1 MNSPFVDISTVQ
13 RNKLFNLLK
22 VHFYKYKKNQE
33 ILSTIK
39 NENIVVVIIS
49 GHAQIVT
56 TEYNGNEIILEDLKQ
71 DDVFGTNIS
80 FTSYE
85 NCQIFAKEDTEVI
98 VINYQDL
105 LDPEYLKHSYF
116 NLFLRNL
123 FDIINSKYKETN
135 ERVRMLE
142 QKTIR
147 DKLLEFFEIQYKK
160 TYQRTFTLPFNLKG
174 LADYLAINRS
184 AMFRELK
191 NMKEEKFIS
200 AKGNRITLLYK
211 KSSII

>member
-1 MNSPFVDISTVQ
+1 MNSPFVDISMAQ
-13 RNKLFNLLK
+13 RNKLFNLLRA
-22 VHFYKYKKNQE
+22 HMYKYKKNQE
-33 ILSTIK
+33 ILGTIK
-39 NENIVVVIIS
+39 YENIIVIIIS
-49 GHAQIVT
+49 GHAQISST
-56 TEYNGNEIILEDLKQ
+56 DYNGNEMMVEDLYA

-85 NCQIFAKEDTEVI
+85 NCQIYAKEDTEVI

-105 LDPEYLKHSYF
+105 LNPEHLKYSYF

-123 FDIINSKYKETN
+123 FDIINNKYKQTN

-147 DKLLEFFEIQYKK
+147 DKLLEYFEIEYKK

-191 NMKEEKFIS
+191 NMKDEKFIS
-200 AKGNRITLLYK
+200 AKGNRISLLYK
-211 KSSII
+211 KNDIL

>member
-1 MNSPFVDISTVQ
+1 MNSPFVDISAFQ
-13 RNKLFNLLK
+13 KNKLFNLLK
-22 VHFYKYKKNQE
+22 VHFYKYKKNKE

-39 NENIVVVIIS
+39 TENIVVVIIS

-56 TEYNGNEIILEDLKQ
+56 TDYNGNEIIVEDLYEN
-71 DDVFGTNIS
+71 DVFGTNIS

-85 NCQIFAKEDTEVI
+85 NCQIFSKEDTEVI
-98 VINYQDL
+98 VIDYQAL
-105 LDPEYLKHSYF
+105 LNIEYLKYNYF
-116 NLFLRNL
+116 CIFLRNL
-123 FDIINSKYKETN
+123 FDIMNNKFKQTN

-147 DKLLEFFEIQYKK
+147 DKLLEFFEIEYKK
-160 TYQRTFTLPFNLKG
+160 TYQRTFILPFNLKS

-191 NMKEEKFIS
+191 NMKDEKVIS
-200 AKGNRITLLYK
+200 AKGNKITLLYK
-211 KSSII
+211 KNSII

>member
-13 RNKLFNLLK
+13 RNKLFNLLR
-22 VHFYKYKKNQE
+22 VHFYRYKKNQE
-33 ILSTIK
+33 ILATIK
-39 NENIVVVIIS
+39 NENIVVIIIS

-56 TEYNGNEIILEDLKQ
+56 SDYNGNEIIVEDLYE
-71 DDVFGTNIS
+71 DDLFGTNIS

-85 NCQIFAKEDTEVI
+85 NCEIYAKEDTEVI
-98 VINYQDL
+98 VINYQTL
-105 LDPEYLKHSYF
+105 LNPEYLKHSYF

-123 FDIINSKYKETN
+123 FDIINNKYKLTN

-147 DKLLEFFEIQYKK
+147 DNLLEFFEIEYKK

-191 NMKEEKFIS
+191 NMKEEKVIS
-200 AKGNRITLLYK
+200 TKGNRITLLYK
-211 KSSII
+211 KKDII

>member
-1 MNSPFVDISTVQ
+1 MNSPFVDISGVQ
-13 RNKLFNLLK
+13 RNKLFNLLR

-39 NENIVVVIIS
+39 SENIVVIIIS
-49 GHAQIVT
+49 GHAQISST
-56 TEYNGNEIILEDLKQ
+56 DYNGNEMMVEDLYA

-105 LDPEYLKHSYF
+105 LNPEYLKYSYF

-123 FDIINSKYKETN
+123 FDIINNKYKETN

-147 DKLLEFFEIQYKK
+147 DKLLEYFEIEYKK

-184 AMFRELK
+184 AMFRELR
-191 NMKEEKFIS
+191 NMKDEKFIS

-211 KSSII
+211 KNDII